1 MKKNRL
7 YSTAKT
13 MVDVMSAAILVKNVS
28 CVCVTRGIVQ

>member
-7 YSTAKT
+7 YNTAKT

-28 CVCVTRGIVQ
+28 CVCV